1 MRRADRLFDII
12 QHLRTADR
20 PVTAAALASE
30 CEVAVRT
37 IYRDIATLQA
47 RRVPI
52 DGEPGLGYVL
62 RRGFDLPPLMFTTDE
77 LEAIAVGIRMLRR
90 TGDPGL
96 QQAADSVL
104 SKLTVVLPAAL
115 RDSLA
120 APPVFVSTH
129 GAPVPPVADLAA
141 IRAAIREQR
150 KLRIAYADE
159 KGRRTRRTVW
169 PIVVAYGIEAT
180 LIGAWCELRNDF
192 RHFRTDRISFVKVLD
207 DRPPVSGRTLM
218 ARWLETL
225 RRPAEAIAPP
235 PRPLA
240 PPARS

>member
-12 QHLRTADR
+12 QRLRTATR

-30 CEVAVRT
+30 FEVAVRT

-62 RRGFDLPPLMFTTDE
+62 RRGFDLPPLMFTTE
-77 LEAIAVGIRMLRR
+77 EVEAIAVGMRMLRR
-90 TGDPGL
+90 TGDAGL
-96 QQAADSVL
+96 QQAAGSVL
-104 SKLTVVLPAAL
+104 SKLTVVLPDAL

-120 APPVFVSTH
+120 APPVFVSTY
-129 GAPVPPVADLAA
+129 GAPEPPVADLGAV
-141 IRAAIREQR
+141 RAAIRDHR

-169 PIVVAYGIEAT
+169 PIAVAYGIEAT

-192 RHFRTDRISFVKVLD
+192 RHFRTDRISSLKVLD
-207 DRPPVSGRTLM
+207 EHPPLSGRTLM
-218 ARWLETL
+218 TRWLATL
-225 RRPAEAIAPP
+225 SRTATVSSPQRPSVPP
-235 PRPLA
+235 PT
-240 PPARS
+240 